1 MSKQNYDYYE
11 NDYCEKESR
20 WNALDRDSEHSVRPC
35 SSNDPINEAI
45 QEAEIDQSS
54 NEVIIIRDSCDITV
68 ETTDTQIAASLQA
81 ALQVAIAV
89 VINITI
95 ADSSRAETVTQELL
109 EKSQIK
115 QSNRQKIVIVN
126 SRSIDVATTDTD
138 VAISLQLL
146 LQILIALVVQLDI
159 L

>member
-1 MSKQNYDYYE
+1 MNKQNYDYYE
-11 NDYCEKESR
+11 NNYYEKEHR
-20 WNALDRDSEHSVRPC
+20 WNALDPDCEHSIQSC
-35 SSNDPINEAI
+35 KSNDPTEEAV

-54 NEVIIIRDSCDITV
+54 NEVIIIRDSCDINV

-109 EKSQIK
+109 QNSQ
-115 QSNRQKIVIVN
+115 
-126 SRSIDVATTDTD
+126 
-138 VAISLQLL
+138 
-146 LQILIALVVQLDI
+146 QIGRAH
-159 L
+159 

>member
-1 MSKQNYDYYE
+1 MNKQNYDYYE
-11 NDYCEKESR
+11 HNYYEKENR
-20 WNALDRDSEHSVRPC
+20 WNALDPNCEHSIKAC
-35 SSNDPINEAI
+35 DSNDPTEDAI

-54 NEVIIIRDSCDITV
+54 NEVIIIRDSCDINV

-81 ALQVAIAV
+81 ALQVAISV

-109 EKSQIK
+109 ENSQLK
-115 QSNRQKIVIVN
+115 QTNRQKIVIVN
-126 SRSIDVATTDTD
+126 SRQIDVATTDTD

-146 LQILIALVVQLDI
+146 LQILVALVLQLDI

>member
-1 MSKQNYDYYE
+1 MNKQNYDYYE
-11 NDYCEKESR
+11 NNYYENEHR
-20 WNALDRDSEHSVRPC
+20 WNALDPNSEHFIGSC
-35 SSNDPINEAI
+35 NSSDPTNEAI

-54 NEVIIIRDSCDITV
+54 NEVIIIRDSCDINV
-68 ETTDTQIAASLQA
+68 ETSDTQVAASLQA

-95 ADSSRAETVTQELL
+95 ADSQRAETVTQELL
-109 EKSQIK
+109 EKSQIR

-126 SRSIDVATTDTD
+126 SRQIDVATTDTD
-138 VAISLQLL
+138 IAISLQLL
-146 LQILIALVVQLDI
+146 LQILVALVVQLGI